1 MKKIIE
7 WFKNPQINIW
17 EVFICCNNEPIGI
30 SEYFLTYRKACK
42 YMEQWNK
49 ENNDKE
55 YSASLGGEP
64 LYL

>member
-7 WFKNPQINIW
+7 WFKNPHINIW
-17 EVFICCNNEPIGI
+17 EVSIFCNSKDIGV

-42 YMEQWNK
+42 YMERWNK

-55 YSASLGGEP
+55 YSASLGGEV
-64 LYL
+64 LWL